1 MTKKVFQLLSL
12 IAVYYDSY
20 DINQRKVDE
29 WHILLK
35 NDSYQRLEKNL
46 RGHAEMS
53 LYPPRV
59 FKLIRKLEHGSRFI
73 PDYEETLD
81 FLY

>member
-29 WHILLK
+29 RHILLK
-35 NDSYQRLEKNL
+35 NDSY
-46 RGHAEMS
+46 
-53 LYPPRV
+53 
-59 FKLIRKLEHGSRFI
+59 
-73 PDYEETLD
+73 
-81 FLY
+81 